1 MINLLDISNS
11 TLCDGVLIPNQ
22 LFNFV
27 ATIIRLI
34 KIAVPILLIIFGM
47 IDFAKSV
54 VAKNEDDVK
63 KYRKQFLSRVISAVV
78 VFVIVFIVQFA
89 VNLISSVEDTT
100 NEDGQT
106 ISDVWSCSKKFIN
119 GIDSSKPSEKTEE

>member
-1 MINLLDISNS
+1 MINLLEVSNS

-27 ATIIRLI
+27 ATIIKLI

-63 KYRKQFLSRVISAVV
+63 KYRKQFLSRVISAIV

-106 ISDVWSCSKKFIN
+106 ISDIWSCSKKFIN

>member
-1 MINLLDISNS
+1 MINLLEVSNS

-22 LFNFV
+22 LFNLV
-27 ATIIRLI
+27 AMIIKLI

-63 KYRKQFLSRVISAVV
+63 KFRKQFVSRLVSA
-78 VFVIVFIVQFA
+78 FIVFSIVYIVGFS

-106 ISDVWSCSKKFIN
+106 ISDIWSCSKKFIN
-119 GIDSSKPSEKTEE
+119 GIDSTKPSEKN